1 MNVFLQKYLEAPTKD
16 IIISKEDWTWIP
28 EGKSA
33 LEIYACGASTNTRQ
47 STYANETDNRSDT
60 DRPNEGFLAA

>member
-1 MNVFLQKYLEAPTKD
+1 MNVFLQKYLEPPTQD
-16 IIISKEDWTWIP
+16 TNISPNDWNWVP

-47 STYANETDNRSDT
+47 STYADEKDDRSDS
-60 DRPNEGFLAA
+60 DRPNEGLLVA